1 MNSAT
6 AVPTAPREVNSTRR
20 TDGRRPCTGTTDAG
34 AGRLYGK
41 VHVGD
46 PNGVTGS
53 SVRGKAGAAIGIG
66 DRMVDRFR
74 RQSKSALSST
84 S

>member
-6 AVPTAPREVNSTRR
+6 AAHTAPCEVNSTGRA
-20 TDGRRPCTGTTDAG
+20 DGRRPSTGTTDAG
-34 AGRLYGK
+34 AGRLYGR

-53 SVRGKAGAAIGIG
+53 SVRGKAGAAVGIG
-66 DRMVDRFR
+66 DRMVDRFPW
-74 RQSKSALSST
+74 QSKSALSST